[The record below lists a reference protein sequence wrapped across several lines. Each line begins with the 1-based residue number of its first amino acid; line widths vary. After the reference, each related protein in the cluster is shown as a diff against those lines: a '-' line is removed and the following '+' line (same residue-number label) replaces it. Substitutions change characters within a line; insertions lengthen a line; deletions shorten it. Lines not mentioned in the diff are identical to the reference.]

1 MTLSDSPAELTA
13 VPFEPSRNV
22 HVYSNHALIS
32 HKLALLRDRRT
43 QPARFSQ
50 LLKEISFMLLSY
62 ATADL
67 PVQEVPVITPVGPT
81 IQRVLAKRVGFA
93 PILRAGAGMIP
104 AAQELIPGAPIWYL
118 GLYRDEETLRPVRY
132 YDKLQEYP
140 PVDIALILDPM
151 LATGGSVA
159 LAAARLKQK
168 GVERVIHVG
177 LIASPQGLDFL
188 AKEHPDVEVHVAAV
202 DERLN
207 ERGYIV
213 PGLGDAGDRQNA
225 TGAQDPTDEPF
236 IPEAEEA

>member
-1 MTLSDSPAELTA
+1 MSLPHPPSSVPTA
-13 VPFEPSRNV
+13 SSLR
-22 HVYSNHALIS
+22 VYSHHALIA

-43 QPARFSQ
+43 QPARFGQ
-50 LLKEISFMLLSY
+50 LLKEISLMLLSY

-67 PVQEVPVITPVGPT
+67 PVREVPVITPVGPT
-81 IQRVLAKRVGFA
+81 TQRVLAKRVGFA

-104 AAQELIPGAPIWYL
+104 AAHELVPGAPIWYL

-132 YDKLQEYP
+132 YDKLQGYP

-151 LATGGSVA
+151 LATGGSAVM
-159 LAAARLKQK
+159 AASRLKEK
-168 GVERVIHVG
+168 GVETVTFVG
-177 LIASPQGLDFL
+177 LIAAPEGVSLL
-188 AKEHPDVEVHVAAV
+188 AREHPDVDVYVAAL

-225 TGAQDPTDEPF
+225 TGADDLTDEPF
-236 IPEAEEA
+236 VPEIA

>member
-1 MTLSDSPAELTA
+1 
-13 VPFEPSRNV
+13 
-22 HVYSNHALIS
+22 VYSGHALIA

-43 QPARFSQ
+43 QPARFGQ
-50 LLKEISFMLLSY
+50 LLKELALMLLSH
-62 ATADL
+62 ATAAL
-67 PVQEVPVITPVGPT
+67 PTHEVSVVTPVGRT
-81 IQRVLAKRVGFA
+81 TQRVLAMRVGFA

-132 YDKLQEYP
+132 YDKLQDYP

-151 LATGGSVA
+151 LATGGSAV
-159 LAAARLKQK
+159 LAASRLKEK
-168 GVERVIHVG
+168 RVEKVIYVG
-177 LIASPQGLDFL
+177 LIAAPEGVARLHG
-188 AKEHPDVEVHVAAV
+188 EHPDVEIHVAAV

-225 TGAQDPTDEPF
+225 TGANEPTDDPF
-236 IPEAEEA
+236 IPEEA